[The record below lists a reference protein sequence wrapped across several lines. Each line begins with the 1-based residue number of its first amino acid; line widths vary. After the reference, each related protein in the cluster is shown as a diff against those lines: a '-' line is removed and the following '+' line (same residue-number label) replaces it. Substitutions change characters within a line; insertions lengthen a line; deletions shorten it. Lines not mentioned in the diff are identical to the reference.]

1 MKYDINQRMLIFD
14 YENLLL
20 GRTQKLTEGLISDE
34 ETVESRRKKAGFI
47 WRYAITHY
55 LKWTSLEAVHYMT
68 DEIVEKL
75 MLNKFY
81 KKMEIDPERT
91 IFGDYRFILQY
102 AFPGEVKYD
111 IGIEAFEV
119 YQRCY
124 KIGRWRN
131 NTEEYKLP
139 KKFFYGPKGEQRANA
154 ILNNLVS
161 LYLGDKS
168 TEELYDKFSRKP
180 SGRKWI
186 REKHLGE
193 PLTQIYDNEPLEFF
207 HAAMDESRK
216 DDLFYYAAK
225 IRDTVE
231 KEMKTNKENDQDT
244 T

>member
-1 MKYDINQRMLIFD
+1 MLIFD

-139 KKFFYGPKGEQRANA
+139 KKFFYGPEGEQRANA